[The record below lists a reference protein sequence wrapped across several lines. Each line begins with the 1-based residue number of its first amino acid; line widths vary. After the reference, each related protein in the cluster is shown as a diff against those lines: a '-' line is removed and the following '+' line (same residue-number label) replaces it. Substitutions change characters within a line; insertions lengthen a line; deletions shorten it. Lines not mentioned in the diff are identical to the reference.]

1 VETSTHPS
9 GRHNRIGLGTTP
21 RNVMATLLLA
31 STKTTTIK
39 VRNKIRGYKM
49 RENAA
54 KRLFR
59 KALGHRCIA
68 NLGRDPGQ

>member
-1 VETSTHPS
+1 
-9 GRHNRIGLGTTP
+9 
-21 RNVMATLLLA
+21 MATLLLA

-39 VRNKIRGYKM
+39 VRNKFRGFKM